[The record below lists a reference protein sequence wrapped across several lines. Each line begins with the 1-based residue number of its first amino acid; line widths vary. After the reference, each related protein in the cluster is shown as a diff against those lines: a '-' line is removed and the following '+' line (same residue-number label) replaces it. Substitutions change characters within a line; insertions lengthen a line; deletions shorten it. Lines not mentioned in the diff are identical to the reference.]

1 MKIRNGFVSNSS
13 SSSFIVAFLKK
24 PRTVEELHFLL
35 FGDMEHL
42 QYYDGSHKT
51 FDLAKRIFKDLKGK
65 RTLTIER
72 LEKAV
77 GSGYFPG
84 YPDLCNRPDPA
95 SDKLV
100 TQFRESFPEYKGD
113 YWALDKIDR
122 PMAKQL
128 ARKIHALQK
137 EEREKENAEVRK
149 ALEKYMAKVVLPMMK
164 GKKAYVLEYG
174 DHERDGAAIE
184 HGGAFTNIT
193 HIQVSHH

>member
-13 SSSFIVAFLKK
+13 SSSFILGFDIK
-24 PRTVEELHFLL
+24 PRSVKELHSLL

-42 QYYDGSHKT
+42 QYYSDSHKT
-51 FDLAKRIFKDLKGK
+51 LDLAKRIFKDLKGK
-65 RTLTIER
+65 RALSIKG

-84 YPDLCNRPDPA
+84 YPDTWNRPDPA
-95 SDKLV
+95 SEKLV

-113 YWALDKIDR
+113 YWAVDKITR

-128 ARKIHALQK
+128 ALKIHALQK
-137 EEREKENAEVRK
+137 EEREKENAEVEE
-149 ALEKYMAKVVLPMMK
+149 ALKKYMAKVVLPKMK
-164 GKKAYVLEYG
+164 GKKVYALEYG

-184 HGGAFTNIT
+184 HGGAFTNID
-193 HIQVSHH
+193 HIQISHH